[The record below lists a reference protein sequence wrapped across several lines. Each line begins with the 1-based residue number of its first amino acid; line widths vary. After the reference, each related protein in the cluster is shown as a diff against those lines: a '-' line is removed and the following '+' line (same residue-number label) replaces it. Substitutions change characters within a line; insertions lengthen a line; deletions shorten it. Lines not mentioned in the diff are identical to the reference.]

1 MEKKNFSPHHPLPR
15 LRDVGPRAQVHRR
28 VRAPDRRPL
37 QLLDLLLDRRRHGR
51 VADVGVDLDV
61 ERAPDDARLELEVAL
76 VRGDD
81 RAAARNLGP
90 HQLRVDAL
98 ARGAE
103 GHLLRDDALARV
115 VHLRRRRVAA
125 RLAGAD
131 PARPELGQ
139 AVAGVDA
146 LGARGVVDVEVAVG
160 LVLEVDAAERD
171 LFFFFF
177 EKRGK
182 KGGSRL

>member
-1 MEKKNFSPHHPLPR
+1 MVSPYDLNPQGLNPLAAI
-15 LRDVGPRAQVHRR
+15 L
-28 VRAPDRRPL
+28 
-37 QLLDLLLDRRRHGR
+37 
-51 VADVGVDLDV
+51 ADVIDF
-61 ERAPDDARLELEVAL
+61 
-76 VRGDD
+76 
-81 RAAARNLGP
+81 
-90 HQLRVDAL
+90 DAL

-177 EKRGK
+177 
-182 KGGSRL
+182 